1 MIISFCYH
9 IPALHGSRSRFRFT
23 LDLLAASFA
32 ESKVLGEKLPN
43 PALMCESAA
52 TDREELD
59 TFSLNGII
67 YIANQKSLLTCST
80 QPTWS
85 KRTGDVERAH
95 RTDWWSLHEDPEMT
109 SLRGSD
115 FPGAVSPCFTEI
127 TQSTRAV
134 IFKQWSMSG
143 IPETTSKTLWIKKKK
158 ERKTIR
164 VSGVPIGLLSQ
175 GSSWL
180 LEAPSVPGR
189 GPSVEGQ
196 RGGDSPGWAELRQQL
211 LIKQEGSILA
221 C

>member
-43 PALMCESAA
+43 TALMGESAA

-67 YIANQKSLLTCST
+67 YIANQKSLLSCST

-85 KRTGDVERAH
+85 KTTGDVKRAH
-95 RTDWWSLHEDPEMT
+95 RADWWSLHEDPEMA
-109 SLRGSD
+109 SQRSSD

-127 TQSTRAV
+127 TQSTSGQFQTV
-134 IFKQWSMSG
+134 INVRDSRDDL
-143 IPETTSKTLWIKKKK
+143 ETL
-158 ERKTIR
+158 
-164 VSGVPIGLLSQ
+164 
-175 GSSWL
+175 
-180 LEAPSVPGR
+180 
-189 GPSVEGQ
+189 
-196 RGGDSPGWAELRQQL
+196 
-211 LIKQEGSILA
+211 
-221 C
+221 

>member
-43 PALMCESAA
+43 TALMCESAA

-67 YIANQKSLLTCST
+67 YIANQKSLLSCST

-85 KRTGDVERAH
+85 KTTGDVKRAH
-95 RTDWWSLHEDPEMT
+95 RADWWSLHEDPEMA
-109 SLRGSD
+109 SQRSSD

-127 TQSTRAV
+127 TQSTSGQFQTV
-134 IFKQWSMSG
+134 INVRDSRDDL
-143 IPETTSKTLWIKKKK
+143 ETLWIKKKK
-158 ERKTIR
+158 ERKTTR
-164 VSGVPIGLLSQ
+164 VSGVPIVLLSQ

-196 RGGDSPGWAELRQQL
+196 RGGDSLGWAELRQEL

>member
-43 PALMCESAA
+43 TALMCESAA

-134 IFKQWSMSG
+134 IFKQ
-143 IPETTSKTLWIKKKK
+143 
-158 ERKTIR
+158 
-164 VSGVPIGLLSQ
+164 
-175 GSSWL
+175 
-180 LEAPSVPGR
+180 
-189 GPSVEGQ
+189 
-196 RGGDSPGWAELRQQL
+196 
-211 LIKQEGSILA
+211 
-221 C
+221 

>member
-158 ERKTIR
+158 KERQSECQECPLVCSAR
-164 VSGVPIGLLSQ
+164 ARAGFWRLPLC
-175 GSSWL
+175 
-180 LEAPSVPGR
+180 
-189 GPSVEGQ
+189 
-196 RGGDSPGWAELRQQL
+196 
-211 LIKQEGSILA
+211 QEGVLQLKAREEETVLGELSWDSNY
-221 C
+221 